1 MLLTMSDSYFIDSQ
15 NDKVLSYYHSNEA
28 KSINDLLLSELD
40 GRAEVIDFIQKHAN
54 VCLDTTY
61 VTSTSEK
68 FNIQKLESVQY
79 ASILNLKKIND
90 IRFINK
96 FFEAVNTVL
105 PNSGLYFGK
114 VITYPNRRKAIFNK
128 YPPIINRIIY
138 LTDYIF
144 TRVLPKLKLTKKFYF
159 YLTKGKSRVISRAET
174 YGRLYACGF
183 EIIDDTTIK
192 NSLYFVAKKIKEPTY
207 DKDPSYGPLIRLK
220 RIGKNGK
227 NIRVFKFRTMHPF
240 SEYLQEFVYN
250 KNKLQ
255 KGGKIKN
262 DFRVSPE
269 GRILRKF
276 WIDELPML
284 LNILKGDIKLV
295 GVRPLSAHFFSL
307 YDSDLQK
314 LRTQT
319 KPGFIPPFYVDLP
332 ETMDEIM
339 ESERKYLMAY
349 QKSPLITDIK
359 YFFKSFQNV
368 LFRGARSN

>member
-1 MLLTMSDSYFIDSQ
+1 MSNSYFIDAE
-15 NDKVLSYYHSNEA
+15 NAKILSYYKSNGC
-28 KSINDLLLSELD
+28 KNINDLLLDELD
-40 GRAEVIDFIQKHAN
+40 GQDEIIDFIQKHAN
-54 VCLDTTY
+54 IRLDTTY
-61 VTSTSEK
+61 VTSTAEK
-68 FNIQKLESVQY
+68 FNIQKLDSVRY

-96 FFEAVNTVL
+96 FFEAVNVAL

-114 VITYPNRRKAIFNK
+114 VITHPNRRKAIFKK
-128 YPPIINRIIY
+128 YPPIINKFIY
-138 LTDYIF
+138 LMDYIF
-144 TRVLPKLKLTKKFYF
+144 TRVLPKLKITKRIYF
-159 YLTKGKSRVISRAET
+159 YLTKGKGRVISRAET

-183 EIIDDTTIK
+183 EIIDEKTIK

-207 DKDPSYGPLIRLK
+207 DKDPSYGPLIRLQ

-227 NIRVFKFRTMHPF
+227 KIRVFKFRTMHPF

-250 KNKLQ
+250 TNQLE

-284 LNILKGDIKLV
+284 LNILRGDIKLV

-307 YDSDLQK
+307 YDSELQQ

-332 ETMDEIM
+332 ETIDEIM
-339 ESERKYLMAY
+339 ASERKYLMSY
-349 QKSPLITDIK
+349 QKAPFITDIK